1 MVGGCGRSD
10 IVSVPDGRRE
20 LDVQSSWD
28 DLVVATS
35 DEKGQV
41 VSESGFL
48 LHAVFQAVRNR
59 GCCSFRTLDNIVE
72 FHCYVVSM
80 ATLLNLS

>member
-41 VSESGFL
+41 AVMYLLSCGFL
-48 LHAVFQAVRNR
+48 FSQLFT
-59 GCCSFRTLDNIVE
+59 S
-72 FHCYVVSM
+72 
-80 ATLLNLS
+80 